1 MNVVLSLALRRS
13 LRRTVLLGVA
23 LGAFLF
29 LVGLSYATVDENQ
42 IRSLV
47 ESLPPAIRAFVKGSD
62 VASPAGYLGSGL
74 IHPITLAIMAAT
86 AIAAGATS
94 ARDVESGV
102 AELMLSRPLRRTS
115 WLGAEIIAMVVQV
128 TIVAVLGLLGA
139 TIAVTSVD
147 SLAPVSL
154 TSLFIAMVPLWL
166 MFAGIGAVTVLAS
179 SFSRTGA
186 KAIGWGTAFALVAYA
201 IDYLSQI
208 WTLAEPLGPLS
219 VMHWYRPADILGDG
233 SAPASTWLVLGGVA
247 IVASVL
253 ALLVTSRREVAP

>member
-13 LRRTVLLGVA
+13 LRRTLLLGVA

-74 IHPITLAIMAAT
+74 IHPITLALMAAT

-94 ARDVESGV
+94 ARDVENGV
-102 AELMLSRPLRRTS
+102 AELMLSRPLRRTA

-128 TIVAVLGLLGA
+128 TIVALLGLLGA
-139 TIAVTSVD
+139 TIAVATVD

-154 TSLFIAMVPLWL
+154 TSLAITIVPLWL
-166 MFAGIGAVTVLAS
+166 MFVGIGAVTVLAS

-208 WTLAEPLGPLS
+208 WSVAEPLGPFS
-219 VMHWYRPADILGDG
+219 VMHWFRPANILGDG
-233 SAPASTWLVLGGVA
+233 SAPASTWLVLAGVA
-247 IVASVL
+247 IVATVL
-253 ALLVTSRREVAP
+253 ALFVTSRREVAP

>member
-1 MNVVLSLALRRS
+1 
-13 LRRTVLLGVA
+13 
-23 LGAFLF
+23 
-29 LVGLSYATVDENQ
+29 
-42 IRSLV
+42 
-47 ESLPPAIRAFVKGSD
+47 
-62 VASPAGYLGSGL
+62 
-74 IHPITLAIMAAT
+74 
-86 AIAAGATS
+86 
-94 ARDVESGV
+94 
-102 AELMLSRPLRRTS
+102 
-115 WLGAEIIAMVVQV
+115 MVVQV
-128 TIVAVLGLLGA
+128 SIVAVLGLLGA

-154 TSLFIAMVPLWL
+154 TSLVITIMPLWL
-166 MFAGIGAVTVLAS
+166 MFVGIGAVTVLAS

-253 ALLVTSRREVAP
+253 ALFVTSRREVAP